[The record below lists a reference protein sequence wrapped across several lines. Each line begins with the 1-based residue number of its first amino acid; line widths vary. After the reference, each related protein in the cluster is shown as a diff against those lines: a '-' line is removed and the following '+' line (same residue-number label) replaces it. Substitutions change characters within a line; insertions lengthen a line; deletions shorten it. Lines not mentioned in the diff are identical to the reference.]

1 MIQSKF
7 EQYSQSTN
15 DLAKF
20 KRGVLSEIT
29 VYDSLWRYFSEPSD
43 KRDTDRDFCAAL
55 LKKVVLHDQMCA
67 RQLRQELKDRPMS
80 IQTMSNRLEDN
91 QKLIEVLDIE
101 SPAKSKAG

>member
-20 KRGVLSEIT
+20 KREVLSEIT
-29 VYDSLWRYFSEPSD
+29 VYYSLWRYFSKPSD
-43 KRDTDRDFCAAL
+43 KRDTDSDFCEAL
-55 LKKVVLHDQMCA
+55 LQKVVSHDQMCA
-67 RQLRQELKDRPMS
+67 RKLRQELKDRPMS
-80 IQTMSNRLEDN
+80 IKTMSNRLEDN
-91 QKLIEVLDIE
+91 QKLIESLDIE